1 LLIDEV
7 TEIPLETQSKILRVL
22 TDQKFKRINGTHD
35 IKVDVRIICSTNKD
49 IYKEMKMCNFREDL
63 FHRLNVFNINIEPLS
78 KRLEDVPHLVEY
90 FSEQISKNYNPEN
103 KIEAIKKIQ
112 QSEQQGKVLTGLLYI
127 NPKAKDL
134 KEILHV
140 VDTPLN
146 KLVERD
152 LCPGKEKINQINS
165 SLK

>member
-1 LLIDEV
+1 MTDFVTIGNTITASYKHGKNID
-7 TEIPLETQSKILRVL
+7 ISLHDGSILSL
-22 TDQKFKRINGTHD
+22 QK
-35 IKVDVRIICSTNKD
+35 
-49 IYKEMKMCNFREDL
+49 
-63 FHRLNVFNINIEPLS
+63 
-78 KRLEDVPHLVEY
+78 
-90 FSEQISKNYNPEN
+90 ISKNYNPEN